1 MNILK
6 KLTQGRIVAGLAEK
20 SPEVL
25 MGSAFGLMVI
35 ACFVTHRQTL
45 KADEALRKEKE
56 RIAKEKDIPVEEVT
70 MEKADEFRVVA
81 PYYVGTVLCIAGG
94 GTLLYF
100 SAKESQRKLAA
111 ATAAYMVSEEK
122 FVALEEKAKDILGL
136 KKEEEA
142 VREEIQKNP
151 PTESN
156 SCIAKV
162 KAEKDARYVDEN
174 GNDSNIVKYIG
185 TGDVTFYDVLSTQ
198 YIISDI
204 LSMKNAFVELNAEL
218 QDALEINMNDYLYA
232 IGGRPMDQE
241 VAEQIVWDNRD
252 GLLNVTLM
260 PVIEDGKLFVRIIHH
275 NKPKNRGDLF

>member
-56 RIAKEKDIPVEEVT
+56 RIAKEEDIPVEDVT
-70 MEKADEFRVVA
+70 IEKSDEFRIVA
-81 PYYVGTVLCIAGG
+81 PYYAGPVLCMVGG
-94 GTLLYF
+94 GACLYF

-151 PTESN
+151 PSKEN
-156 SCIAKV
+156 V
-162 KAEKDARYVDEN
+162 KATKAEYLDDDGCTKQSVQFVGA
-174 GNDSNIVKYIG
+174 
-185 TGDVTFYDVLSTQ
+185 GDYTFYDTLTKQ
-198 YIISDI
+198 YFVNDVDSV
-204 LSMKNAFVELNAEL
+204 KNAINELNEQLMDEL
-218 QDALEINMNDYLYA
+218 QINLNDYCFA
-232 IGGRPMDQE
+232 IG
-241 VAEQIVWDNRD
+241 AEGVHDDIAYDKVWDVKD
-252 GLLNVTLM
+252 GLLKPELK
-260 PVIEDGKLFVRIIHH
+260 PILEDGKVYIYIMFSHH
-275 NKPKNRGDLF
+275 NMPKSRYE